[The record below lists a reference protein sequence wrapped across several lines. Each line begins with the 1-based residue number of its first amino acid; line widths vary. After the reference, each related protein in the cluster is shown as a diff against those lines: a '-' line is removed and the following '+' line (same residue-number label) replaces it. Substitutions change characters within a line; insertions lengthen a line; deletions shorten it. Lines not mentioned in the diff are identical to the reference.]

1 MAGDPA
7 VDLVKRPSP
16 QSHQHSLP
24 SLLISTVEI
33 KLAVITKFL
42 ASAGREAAGGGLL
55 LPEIGVS
62 GQTRSR
68 RLIRND
74 RRAHLFARRDERG
87 DFIKVTVSLLGPG
100 GRV

>member
-16 QSHQHSLP
+16 QPHQHSLP

-42 ASAGREAAGGGLL
+42 ASAGREAAGGFAFAGD
-55 LPEIGVS
+55 
-62 GQTRSR
+62 R
-68 RLIRND
+68 RLGTN
-74 RRAHLFARRDERG
+74 
-87 DFIKVTVSLLGPG
+87 KVKEAY
-100 GRV
+100 